1 MPIAKSLNTN
11 LKPDPMKNQF
21 RNAALVA
28 TMMLA
33 SATFAQDKPAGSP
46 PPRPAVEQKMQ
57 AMNMDVPMLVEKL
70 GLDQDQMGKLKE
82 IDAKTQN
89 EMASLKGMDEAD
101 KTMKMQEIVA
111 DRTNMVK
118 EVLTPVQKEKFQALM
133 KEKAVETAPVMEAP
147 MEEETK

>member
-1 MPIAKSLNTN
+1 
-11 LKPDPMKNQF
+11 
-21 RNAALVA
+21 
-28 TMMLA
+28 
-33 SATFAQDKPAGSP
+33 
-46 PPRPAVEQKMQ
+46 MQ

-70 GLDQDQMGKLKE
+70 GLDQEQMGKLKE

-118 EVLTPVQKEKFQALM
+118 EVLTPAQKEKFQELM
-133 KEKAVETAPVMEAP
+133 KEKAMETAPVMEAP